1 MENKKL
7 IDKIVNYVANSK
19 DNFISDEDAISPNLV
34 GMKIYEEPIIGFA
47 HADDELFTTEF
58 KKECVIHPEYL
69 TPSEWLPGAKTV
81 ISIFFPFT
89 KEVKESNRKKTDEPY
104 ESGIPQRCST
114 EWLHARIEGQIFL
127 DKTTDY
133 IQSILEDE
141 SFETVCPTTS
151 GKLRMITPFISTWS
165 ERHAAFAAGLGTFGL
180 SKGLITKKGM
190 AGRFGSV
197 ITNAEFDADIRTY
210 SDPFEYCIMCG
221 ACMLKCPAGAIDKT
235 KGCALGKDQL
245 ICGPYT
251 KGSYLPPNGPNG
263 RIRYG
268 CGKCQ
273 CGVPCESGIPY
284 KKSIERAANQ
294 GVAKV

>member
-1 MENKKL
+1 MENKEL
-7 IDKIVNYVANSK
+7 IDKIVYYAANSK

-34 GMKIYEEPIIGFA
+34 GMKIYEEPLIGFA

-58 KKECVIHPEYL
+58 KKEGVIHPEYL

-89 KEVKESNRKKTDEPY
+89 EEIKESNRRKTDVPY
-104 ESGIPQRCST
+104 EPGIPQRCST

-127 DKTTDY
+127 DKITDY
-133 IQSILEDE
+133 IQSILEDAG
-141 SFETVCPTTS
+141 FETICPTTS

-190 AGRFGSV
+190 AGRFCSV
-197 ITNAEFDADIRTY
+197 ITNAEFDVDIRPY

-284 KKSIERAANQ
+284 KKSIEKAAN
-294 GVAKV
+294 